1 MDENYGCRC
10 MRTWRLFF
18 RSMIEKPNASL
29 GWMVPLQ
36 PWHIDQYL
44 EDKRNQL
51 GWGVLSYYTSE
62 GSEFKRRGEVCAGMN
77 IEGAYVYEQY
87 VPLCP
92 QYATGC
98 YGDCAGYRFMLCQ
111 KLMDAI
117 QPPIKTLRFTDP
129 DMCAMFM
136 CWRDGWL
143 KRAWVIMWSRALP
156 KQDCVWA
163 GMPRDLTRWFIENYV
178 DADVWKCFGYRRVA
192 PAQLYYN
199 FALYPGEMQPSGH
212 MGETANE
219 FLEYAIVA
227 THDMI

>member
-1 MDENYGCRC
+1 
-10 MRTWRLFF
+10 MRTWRLCF
-18 RSMIEKPNASL
+18 RNMIEKPNAPL

-44 EDKRNQL
+44 EDKRNHL

-62 GSEFKRRGEVCAGMN
+62 GSEFKRCGDVCAGMD
-77 IEGAYVYEQY
+77 IEGMYVYEQY
-87 VPLCP
+87 ITVYQ

-98 YGDCAGYRFMLCQ
+98 YGDCVGYRFMLCQ
-111 KLMDAI
+111 KLVALLHNMQQTMRSI
-117 QPPIKTLRFTDP
+117 TDP

-136 CWRDGWL
+136 RWRDDWL
-143 KRAWVIMWSRALP
+143 KRAWLIMWSRGLR

-178 DADVWKCFGYRRVA
+178 DADVWKLFEYRRVA

-212 MGETANE
+212 MGETAKE
-219 FLEYAIVA
+219 FLEYSIVA
-227 THDMI
+227 TDDMI